1 MENYQTIAKKAEQE
15 IKQTL
20 FSYTGNQKVK
30 VVCYQI

>member
-1 MENYQTIAKKAEQE
+1 MGNYQTIAKKAEQE

-20 FSYTGNQKVK
+20 FSYTGKQKVE